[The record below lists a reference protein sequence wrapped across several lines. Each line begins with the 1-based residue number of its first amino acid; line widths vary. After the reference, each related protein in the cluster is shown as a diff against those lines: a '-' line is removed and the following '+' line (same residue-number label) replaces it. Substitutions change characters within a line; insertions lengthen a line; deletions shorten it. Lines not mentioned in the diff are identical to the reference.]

1 MDETVFRMKRVL
13 ITGNQGFIG
22 TWLTLYI
29 AKAYPN
35 TEIFGIDDRRSF
47 GERMAD
53 SFPNSYK
60 NSNLINQLKLE
71 NLDSLTEF
79 IQSRNI
85 DTILHLA
92 AQAIVPRAFEEPSLT
107 FQSNV
112 VATFNILEAA
122 RRSQNIEKISLITS
136 DKVYKNENKSKIFQE
151 SDLMSG
157 KDIYSCSKVLCEHL
171 AHAYRSTHLKHLRSK
186 IHTIRL
192 GNVVGGGDYSV
203 NRLIPDL
210 IRSYLESNVFYV
222 RYPNAT
228 RPFQHVLDVCKGIL
242 NITNDNTHDYEDK
255 LLEGWNLGPK
265 NNSYAYVS
273 DVIKSFSTYFP
284 GLSIEPSPI
293 VYEEDIRLEIS
304 NSKYTER
311 YGAPVFDSQASI
323 EYAFKWYESVHLNMK
338 DPLASTSDQINL
350 YLEG

>member
-1 MDETVFRMKRVL
+1 MKRVL

-29 AKAYPN
+29 EKAYPN
-35 TEIFGIDDRRSF
+35 VEIFGIDDRRSF
-47 GERMAD
+47 GERMVD
-53 SFPNSYK
+53 SFPNSQK
-60 NSNLINQLKLE
+60 NSNLINQFKLE
-71 NLDSLTEF
+71 DLDSLTEF
-79 IQSRNI
+79 IQSKNI

-92 AQAIVPRAFEEPSLT
+92 AQAIVPRAFEEPCLT

-122 RRSQNIEKISLITS
+122 RRSENVENISLITS
-136 DKVYKNENKSKIFQE
+136 DKVYKNDNKSEIFEE
-151 SDLMSG
+151 SNLMSG
-157 KDIYSCSKVLCEHL
+157 KDIYSCSKVICEHL
-171 AHAYRSTHLKHLRSK
+171 AHAYRSTHLKKLRSK

-210 IRSYLESNVFYV
+210 IRSYLESKVFYV

-242 NITNDNTHDYEDK
+242 NITIDDTHDYEDK

-273 DVIKSFSTYFP
+273 AVIKSFSNYFP
-284 GLSIEPSPI
+284 GLNIERSPI
-293 VYEEDIRLEIS
+293 LYDEDIRLEIS
-304 NSKYTER
+304 NTKYAER
-311 YGAPVFDSQASI
+311 YEAPVFDSEGSI
-323 EYAFKWYESVHLNMK
+323 GHAFSWYQSVHLNK
-338 DPLASTSDQINL
+338 IDPHKATIDQINL
-350 YLEG
+350 YLES